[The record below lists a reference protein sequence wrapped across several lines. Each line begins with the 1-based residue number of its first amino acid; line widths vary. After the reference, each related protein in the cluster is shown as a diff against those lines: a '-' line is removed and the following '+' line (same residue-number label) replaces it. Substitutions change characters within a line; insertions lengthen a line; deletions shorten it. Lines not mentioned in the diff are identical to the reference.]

1 VSVAADDNNIVTTQ
15 NGITG
20 GSFIISTE
28 GNTQDPENNGNN
40 DQLSP

>member
-1 VSVAADDNNIVTTQ
+1 V
-15 NGITG
+15 TG